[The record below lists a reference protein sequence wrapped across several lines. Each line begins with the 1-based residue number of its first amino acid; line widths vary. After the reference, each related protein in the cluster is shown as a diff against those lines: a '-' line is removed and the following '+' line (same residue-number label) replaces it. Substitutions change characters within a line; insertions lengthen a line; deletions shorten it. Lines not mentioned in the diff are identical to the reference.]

1 MLKNP
6 SPFAVVQ
13 IGAGVI
19 CIMIAVGGFLLKP
32 HFIQAL
38 SLLFLGAGNLL
49 YGLSNN
55 SSDTSERGRR
65 LSQVAL
71 SQVASASLVV
81 CAVLSFYNAYFDS
94 K

>member
-65 LSQVAL
+65 LSQVA
-71 SQVASASLVV
+71 SASLVV